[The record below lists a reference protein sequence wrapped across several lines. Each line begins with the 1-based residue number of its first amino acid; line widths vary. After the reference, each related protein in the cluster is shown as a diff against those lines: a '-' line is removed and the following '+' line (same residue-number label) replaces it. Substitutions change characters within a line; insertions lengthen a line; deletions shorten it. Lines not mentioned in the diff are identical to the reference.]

1 VALRSE
7 ARGPARSEWAL
18 ATTLEARKKIAQ
30 QIQVVATDDVIYIPW
45 GVWKT
50 PSAMRVSLKNML
62 KVPDSIVFWN
72 VEKD

>member
-1 VALRSE
+1 LD
-7 ARGPARSEWAL
+7 
-18 ATTLEARKKIAQ
+18 ARKKIAQ
-30 QIQVVATDDVIYIPW
+30 QIQIVATEDVIYIPW

-50 PSAMRVSLKNML
+50 PSAMRASLKNML